1 MRISAIWGLIALVIW
16 KTEAMPPR
24 IEGGRKQEQ
33 PRDEGTSYDSLE
45 LGSYDPNLDNY
56 DLSNYEERAIKNDY
70 GEPTPK
76 TKVDTLIPST
86 MSVFTKRVMA
96 TMAPRT
102 GTSVTKPSISDLLN
116 LLTAMGVRA
125 TGRALKMD
133 LLYPLYFGPLSDLG
147 LPTCLVCVCLGTSV
161 YCDDADLERIPPL
174 PQETTYFYARFNHI
188 SRIQSEDFKGLRK
201 LKRIDLT
208 SNSISTIEDD
218 ALQLLPAL
226 QELIIP
232 ENKLI
237 FLPKLPGSVVRLD
250 AQFNNLRGSGILPES
265 FKELKKLEFLYLSDN
280 EMDYIPVPLPSSL
293 RSLHLQNNHIQKIQE
308 GTFCDAEDHKYVRRV
323 LEDIRLDGNPINLSL
338 TPNAYFCLPRLPIGS
353 YI

>member
-76 TKVDTLIPST
+76 V
-86 MSVFTKRVMA
+86 R
-96 TMAPRT
+96 
-102 GTSVTKPSISDLLN
+102 
-116 LLTAMGVRA
+116 LTEMGLVVKSRGVRA

-237 FLPKLPGSVVRLD
+237 FLPKLPGSLVRLD

-265 FKELKKLEFLYLSDN
+265 FKKLEFLYLSDN

>member
-1 MRISAIWGLIALVIW
+1 MRISTVLGLIALVIQE
-16 KTEAMPPR
+16 TEAMPPR

-33 PRDEGTSYDSLE
+33 PQDEGTSYDNLE

-70 GEPTPK
+70 GDPTPK
-76 TKVDTLIPST
+76 SKVDTLIPST
-86 MSVFTKRVMA
+86 MSVSTKRVMA

-102 GTSVTKPSISDLLN
+102 WTSATKPSITDLLN
-116 LLTAMGVRA
+116 LLTAM
-125 TGRALKMD
+125 
-133 LLYPLYFGPLSDLG
+133 G

-226 QELIIP
+226 QELIMP

-237 FLPKLPGSVVRLD
+237 FLPKLPGSLVRLD
-250 AQFNNLRGSGILPES
+250 AQFNNLRGSGILPDS